1 MQIFDKEYNF
11 RGQYGQYCRTLNSRE
26 GVGLFKTNR
35 EAYVFSS
42 IIGFLSNERSED
54 VVYNQEIQH
63 ATILPSELAK
73 QRENLRL
80 IYHLIMLL
88 KEEPNFTLE
97 DYKNRTFRDE
107 ADEEHPEKLEN
118 NMKLFNSYAEG
129 GIEYLYEK
137 FEHCQNTGEVV
148 DELYQFVSDFAV
160 KAGLKEREMDFIN
173 FDEI

>member
-1 MQIFDKEYNF
+1 MFDNEYNYK
-11 RGQYGQYCRTLNSRE
+11 GQYGKYCRALNTRE
-26 GVGLFKTNR
+26 GKGLFKTNR

-42 IIGFLSNERSED
+42 LIGFVTSSPSRDVIYDSE
-54 VVYNQEIQH
+54 IPH
-63 ATILPSELAK
+63 ATILPSEIAK
-73 QRENLRL
+73 KRETLRL

-88 KEEPNFTLE
+88 EKEQGFSIE

-118 NMKLFNSYAEG
+118 NMKLFNAYAEG

-137 FEHCQNTGEVV
+137 FKYCQNTGEVV

-160 KAGLKEREMDFIN
+160 KAGLKESEIDFID
-173 FDEI
+173 FE